1 MQTLTIDEKQSN
13 KRIDKVIMNIF
24 PSLPSGALYKAFRKK
39 DIKAN
44 GIRVKET
51 YITKLQDKI
60 EIYIIDDIL
69 NGIDANGKKNKS
81 TGFSVVY
88 EDSNILIVNKQQGIP
103 VHPDRDQKEGT
114 LIDNVQEY
122 LYDKGEF
129 DKRSTF
135 QPSLCHRID
144 RNTGG
149 LVIIAKTPEAL
160 EILLEKI
167 KNREIKKYYQCLVTG
182 TMDKDSAELT
192 AYLEKDERKSRV
204 FINNSPSKNS
214 LKIVTR
220 YKVLSRG
227 QGMSLLEVE
236 LVTGRTHQIRAH
248 LASIGHPIIGDGK
261 YGSNEI
267 NRPLGAKY
275 QALWAYKLEFALKNA
290 EELNYLKGRIF
301 EVEPDFQVKNI
312 NI

>member
-1 MQTLTIDEKQSN
+1 MQTLIIDEKDSN
-13 KRIDKVIMNIF
+13 KRIDKVIMSIF
-24 PSLPSGALYKAFRKK
+24 PALPSGALYKAFRKK

-44 GIRVKET
+44 GIRIKET
-51 YITKLQDKI
+51 YVTKPQDKI
-60 EIYIIDDIL
+60 EIYIIDNIL
-69 NGIDANGKKNKS
+69 NGIDSDGKRNKS
-81 TGFSVVY
+81 TGFTVVY
-88 EDSNILIVNKQQGIP
+88 EDNNILVVNKQQGIP

-122 LYDKGEF
+122 LYEKGEF
-129 DKRSTF
+129 SKKNSF
-135 QPSLCHRID
+135 QPALCHRID

-149 LVIIAKTPEAL
+149 LVIIAKTPGAL
-160 EILLEKI
+160 EIMLEKI
-167 KNREIKKYYQCLVTG
+167 KNREIKKYYQCLVAG
-182 TMDKDSAELT
+182 TMEKDSAELT

-204 FINNSPSKNS
+204 FINNTPSKNS

-220 YKVLSRG
+220 YKVLAK
-227 QGMSLLEVE
+227 QKDMSLLEVE

-261 YGSNEI
+261 YGSNQI

-290 EELNYLKGRIF
+290 GELNYLKGRII
-301 EVEPDFQVKNI
+301 EVDPDFQVKNSI
-312 NI
+312 K